1 MQGSAGFSK
10 ALSLLMGAN
19 VKVRRFGIG
28 LQEEEMGHQMKNI
41 GRSKNGMLYDSVLG
55 SDGCIL
61 LLLSLTAITAQLG
74 ILVASCG

>member
-1 MQGSAGFSK
+1 MHGSAGVSK

-41 GRSKNGMLYDSVLG
+41 GRSKKGMIYDSVLG
-55 SDGCIL
+55 SDDCIL
-61 LLLSLTAITAQLG
+61 LLLRPQRRGREAKV
-74 ILVASCG
+74 VACSG